1 MDEANAKTHH
11 VRPITEFPHPRC
23 YKRNEG
29 RVSSES
35 QHSTSAKQSG
45 HERGDARRRPSCM
58 DSILLLFVVAILF
71 VLWLVLVTFSTCNF
85 QMKRHVHHHG
95 FHLGGRG

>member
-1 MDEANAKTHH
+1 
-11 VRPITEFPHPRC
+11 
-23 YKRNEG
+23 
-29 RVSSES
+29 
-35 QHSTSAKQSG
+35 
-45 HERGDARRRPSCM
+45 M

-71 VLWLVLVTFSTCNF
+71 VLWLVLVTLSTCNF